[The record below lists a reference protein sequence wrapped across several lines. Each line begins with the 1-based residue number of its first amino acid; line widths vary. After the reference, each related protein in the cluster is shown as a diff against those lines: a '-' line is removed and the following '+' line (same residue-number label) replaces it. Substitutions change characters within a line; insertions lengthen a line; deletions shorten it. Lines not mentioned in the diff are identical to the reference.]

1 MARGEGD
8 AGCWVRGR
16 CLFVCYQKPQTAL
29 KLLPTARVLVFGFG
43 FRSGIAKVLK
53 WARLRER
60 ERESGGRVR
69 YGGAVECRWGLLSIF

>member
-1 MARGEGD
+1 MRGCE
-8 AGCWVRGR
+8 VRGR

-53 WARLRER
+53 WASMRER
-60 ERESGGRVR
+60 EREGEGCGMEVQLNTGERCSA
-69 YGGAVECRWGLLSIF
+69 YFNYLP